1 MKKYILPIIIL
12 TVITLVTLGCANH
25 NSDDY
30 ITFAGDAPGYGGDA
44 PGYGG
49 DVPGSGSGEVIWE
62 GSGTVEDP
70 YLVPDADHL
79 DDIRNKSMSACY
91 KQTAH
96 INLKKTRIFGYDW
109 QPIGERSHCDFTG
122 KYDGNGYRI
131 VGLFVKSDDIF
142 SGLFGGIQEAEI
154 NNLII
159 EEAEVVGTGGCVGI
173 FVGRANGKS
182 IIRNCYALNST
193 VNGDNC
199 IGGIVGIIRGATVIN
214 CRVDHSDVSGDNS
227 IGGIVGSCIDLG
239 PDKAIVDNC
248 YVNDSKV
255 NGNISVGAIT
265 GDVTDL
271 QGGGYSFVRNCF
283 ACGDMVIKGAKL
295 SSETDGLIE
304 AIKGSATVTAYYWKD
319 GYKQG
324 TTTGWT
330 DWDPIIWN
338 IPSTVPCLPT
348 LRVEQEPPSEEW
360 YKKSGGLVPPKEPQM
375 QDQNSITKITRT
387 PSD

>member
-1 MKKYILPIIIL
+1 MKKHILPVIIL
-12 TVITLVTLGCANH
+12 TVMTIVTLGCGGHGA
-25 NSDDY
+25 DDY
-30 ITFAGDAPGYGGDA
+30 IIVGGDT
-44 PGYGG
+44 PIIPS
-49 DVPGSGSGEVIWE
+49 DDSGENTPKKKVLWK

-96 INLKKTRIFGYDW
+96 INLSKFASNGNFW
-109 QPIGERSHCDFTG
+109 QPIGESRHCDFTG

-131 VGLFVKSDDIF
+131 VSFFVKSDDII
-142 SGLFGGIQEAEI
+142 SGLFGGIEGAEI

-159 EEAEVVGTGGCVGI
+159 EKAKVFGTRCVGI
-173 FVGRANGKS
+173 FVGRANGNS

-193 VNGDNC
+193 VNGDSA
-199 IGGIVGIIRGATVIN
+199 IGGIVGIIKGDTVIN

-227 IGGIVGSCIDLG
+227 IGGIVGSCVDEG
-239 PDKAIVDNC
+239 SNKAIVDNC

-255 NGNISVGAIT
+255 NGNISVGAIA
-265 GDVTDL
+265 GWVIKS
-271 QGGGYSFVRNCF
+271 SFVSNCF
-283 ACGDMVIKGAKL
+283 ACGNMSVNGTKL
-295 SSETDGLIE
+295 SSETDGLIGT
-304 AIKGSATVTAYYWKD
+304 IDRDTVTSCYYWKD

-324 TTTGWT
+324 TTTDWT
-330 DWDPIIWN
+330 DWDTSIWN

-360 YKKSGGLVPPKEPQM
+360 YKETGKEEPK
-375 QDQNSITKITRT
+375 
-387 PSD
+387 